1 MLLTLIDEEPDGSPI
16 VQKLEN
22 ASADVIS
29 DIEAMDKMLNQRL
42 PRSIKLLI
50 SKNDASDSEKNQE
63 AKKAFSLDAL
73 SARQSLTDFLQ
84 SISHLQTAVYPDLIR
99 IGYKLLASIEADH
112 GSFWWYVGQGRK
124 ILEESHRS
132 SKSIQRDKEPELVK
146 LKSDL
151 AALENTSENLPLTKA
166 RAEKTLNELED
177 LIQHCHDPTESPTAR
192 QPNLGPLCSEVDV
205 SKLKESFAKQR
216 AKYLAF
222 S

>member
-1 MLLTLIDEEPDGSPI
+1 MLLTLIDEESDGSPI

-73 SARQSLTDFLQ
+73 SARNHSLIF
-84 SISHLQTAVYPDLIR
+84 
-99 IGYKLLASIEADH
+99 YKLLASIEADH

-177 LIQHCHDPTESPTAR
+177 LIQHCHDPTEYPTAR
-192 QPNLGPLCSEVDV
+192 QLNLGPLCSEVDV
-205 SKLKESFAKQR
+205 SKLKESFAKRR